1 MKLYSTRK
9 IFGRVTGSDGK
20 PGHARCPF
28 PAQFG
33 DTLIWV
39 PLIEEQ
45 ITEGK
50 EGDLCLVLGGVTLST
65 KEFVKF
71 WTVQVLKD
79 VQDAKGR
86 KYKKGVSFEA
96 KRLPDMVAD
105 YPSSFKVRAT
115 YGSAM
120 LRCVLT
126 LHSAPAAQP
135 YLIAPRPPGL
145 LCGLGSGTN
154 STEKDNLTPYQQPAR
169 FDVVRLPCDQP
180 YAAVSAA
187 AASKDADAND
197 FIEAYATSEEYAFL
211 TALLLGPAS

>member
-1 MKLYSTRK
+1 MKLYTTRK
-9 IFGRVTGSDGK
+9 IFGRVIGPDGK

-50 EGDLCLVLGGVTLST
+50 EGDLCLVMGGVTLSS
-65 KEFVKF
+65 KQFVKH
-71 WTVQVLKD
+71 WLVQVLMNFTRGGHNLH
-79 VQDAKGR
+79 KGETLKVKPVPDFVT
-86 KYKKGVSFEA
+86 KYPAYFNVTT
-96 KRLPDMVAD
+96 V
-105 YPSSFKVRAT
+105 

-120 LRCVLT
+120 LRCMLM
-126 LHSAPAAQP
+126 LHIAPQAQP

-154 STEKDNLTPYQQPAR
+154 STEKDNLTPYQQPPR
-169 FDVVRLPCDQP
+169 FDVVPLPCDAP
-180 YAAVSAA
+180 YLTLLAA
-187 AASKDADAND
+187 AASGDADASD